1 MSQTPIWKHFA
12 AFIYDVFPI
21 LGIFLLTSLFVAL
34 VRKGDI
40 VEPHTFWFS
49 FLIFFELAGY
59 YIYSWKVGGQTLG
72 MRAWKMK
79 IIPNQVNQATL
90 TWTQAFLRFMVG
102 MVSFLLLGSGLFWKF
117 FTKNNHSWMDNISHS
132 QVKNLD

>member
-1 MSQTPIWKHFA
+1 MSQTPTWKHFA

-21 LGIFLLTSLFVAL
+21 LAIFLLTSLL
-34 VRKGDI
+34 VTLIRKGDI

-49 FLIFFELAGY
+49 FLIFFELAIY

-79 IIPNQVNQATL
+79 IIPNQPNKATL
-90 TWTQAFLRFMVG
+90 TWTEAVLRFIAG
-102 MVSFLLLGSGLFWKF
+102 ILSFLLLGLGLFWKP
-117 FTKNNHSWMDNISHS
+117 FTKNKSSWMDTISHS
-132 QVKNLD
+132 QVKTID